1 MVSFC
6 SGLIGFMGI
15 VECMSHSSPMCASGL
30 VRVREWVS
38 GCVAV
43 VCACVFVEVPVCGC
57 ARACVV
63 GVTGGGLTA
72 QRGA

>member
-1 MVSFC
+1 
-6 SGLIGFMGI
+6 
-15 VECMSHSSPMCASGL
+15 MCASGL

-63 GVTGGGLTA
+63 GVKGGVDGTKGSTA
-72 QRGA
+72 RLSFTSPTPVPL